1 MISYFITLYLLSFY
15 TYFLSKLDFGE
26 SGSMGHLKL
35 HTVLL
40 LMDWT
45 KER

>member
-1 MISYFITLYLLSFY
+1 MKVI
-15 TYFLSKLDFGE
+15 FLSKLDFGE